1 LHLAAHKGFDTIKA
15 VEGKTDDWI
24 WFFVKEAERKNIT
37 SPKDM
42 ILLPHGQYEI
52 KWNKYCGRVF
62 AKEKVKPLQA

>member
-1 LHLAAHKGFDTIKA
+1 MAAQKGFDTIKA

-37 SPKDM
+37 YPKDM

-52 KWNKYCGRVF
+52 KWNKYCDRVF
-62 AKEKVKPLQA
+62 AEKQGKPLQA